1 MKKCMSDL
9 FDSLLLSVFILCL
22 YSVEEMDDD
31 GVEVDAS
38 GVKLDDDDEEEEEF
52 GKSH

>member
-9 FDSLLLSVFILCL
+9 FDSCDLFSVFKHRYL

-31 GVEVDAS
+31 GVGVDAS
-38 GVKLDDDDEEEEEF
+38 GVKLDDDD
-52 GKSH
+52 